1 MDETVSTE
9 TVLKWRADNVAE
21 WLKAVG
27 LEKYLTK
34 FKRNM
39 ITGAILVQLDE
50 LLLDDLNITNINDRD
65 ILLQSVAAFNVED
78 CTKPGLLD
86 ESSLITSF
94 ADDGKHENTKCQ
106 PEMEV
111 MKKNEN
117 AEKKTT
123 ESPAFAE
130 LLPTIGEEDEID
142 DRGEKV
148 SNQPLTMISSSSND
162 VIQTQLGKLKKT
174 DIDMV
179 DTVNENGQTERNAS
193 LSKDVASS
201 SSGHGSSGLED
212 KEVASRATQIVQ
224 VFSEENM
231 CLRKQ
236 LEKYYQQVK
245 HLKSVDKEL
254 RDTQIMYKD
263 LKSAFITREH
273 KEKAMRSRMEAEI
286 AQLQTSNAEL
296 TDQLKELQT
305 VLVNRPEKE
314 LKELKD
320 EINQK
325 DDEVKQLQKERKIS
339 KSSLQNLERILKQKS
354 TEIIMLR
361 QQLEKS
367 VCIVCRSK
375 QLRENQNNESSERK
389 TSGDYL
395 EQFHQSMMKSS
406 SGRYATKFQSR
417 SYKKFKNE
425 QNDLEITTCVPVL
438 VELLK
443 EKDAEIVKLRNEID
457 REISRV
463 PEIADNKWSSSIVG
477 ERLPKYRYSKQ
488 RYSDLETEIK
498 SLHVKLAEKDA
509 QIRILQCKYGESS
522 QDSSNALPT
531 PFRVPSFTSQS
542 SVSSYQDSGI
552 MTASDGHFDDATLQ
566 NTKDEKN
573 PESYSLRLQESD
585 YYDDEINGYELNQQ
599 VSGIKRKI
607 FH

>member
-9 TVLKWRADNVAE
+9 TVLKWKADKVAE
-21 WLKAVG
+21 WLKAIG

-78 CTKPGLLD
+78 CTKPGLLT

-94 ADDGKHENTKCQ
+94 ADDDNHENTKCQ

-111 MKKNEN
+111 MKNNEN
-117 AEKKTT
+117 AEEKTT
-123 ESPAFAE
+123 KFPAFAE

-142 DRGEKV
+142 DGGQKV
-148 SNQPLTMISSSSND
+148 SNQPLTLISSSSND
-162 VIQTQLGKLKKT
+162 DVIETQLGKLKKT

-193 LSKDVASS
+193 LSKDDASASS
-201 SSGHGSSGLED
+201 SHASSGLED
-212 KEVASRATQIVQ
+212 EEVASRATQIVQ

-236 LEKYYQQVK
+236 LEKYYQQIK
-245 HLKSVDKEL
+245 YLRSVDKEL

-305 VLVNRPEKE
+305 VLINRPEKE
-314 LKELKD
+314 LKKLKD
-320 EINQK
+320 KINQK
-325 DDEVKQLQKERKIS
+325 DDEVKHLQKERKIS
-339 KSSLQNLERILKQKS
+339 KSSLQNLERIVKQKS
-354 TEIIMLR
+354 TEIKMLR
-361 QQLEKS
+361 QQLEKF
-367 VCIVCRSK
+367 VCIGCRSK
-375 QLRENQNNESSERK
+375 QLRENQNKETSERK

-395 EQFHQSMMKSS
+395 EQFHQSMMTSS
-406 SGRYATKFQSR
+406 SGRYTTKFQSR

-425 QNDLEITTCVPVL
+425 QNDLDITTCVPVL

-457 REISRV
+457 QEISRV

-477 ERLPKYRYSKQ
+477 
-488 RYSDLETEIK
+488 
-498 SLHVKLAEKDA
+498 
-509 QIRILQCKYGESS
+509 
-522 QDSSNALPT
+522 
-531 PFRVPSFTSQS
+531 
-542 SVSSYQDSGI
+542 
-552 MTASDGHFDDATLQ
+552 
-566 NTKDEKN
+566 
-573 PESYSLRLQESD
+573 
-585 YYDDEINGYELNQQ
+585 
-599 VSGIKRKI
+599 
-607 FH
+607 